1 MSASAPGLGSGDITV
16 RDLLSSLTALH
27 VLSMVMTDN
36 SHDDAIL
43 DLAVSALPSLSR
55 HCRAE
60 AVWLDGAWQSVECL
74 RGHVG
79 PRAGLEAEVANLGP
93 AGGAVRLRD
102 PGWAWAFPLWSR
114 GGAPGY
120 LVVGA
125 PEQPPEHERSLMLA
139 LAHQTGVA
147 LANARLLARERAL
160 RARFAD
166 EQTTLRR
173 VATLVARAAV
183 PEEVFAAVAAE
194 AGRLLDADFAV
205 MSRYD
210 EHGTATVV
218 GAWAASSG
226 PEPLPLGTRLEHG
239 DRSVHARVFATDR
252 PARIE
257 NYGEGG
263 GVGADIAKQWGV
275 RVTVAVPIHIE
286 SRLWGVIGVASRRD
300 ESLPVDTETWLAGFT
315 ELVAAAIAN
324 AEAQAALTASRARI
338 VAAADTARYR
348 IERDLHDGAQQRL
361 VSLTLQLRAAQAAV
375 PPDAGELAAELE
387 RLANGL
393 AAALDEL
400 HEIAHGIHPAALAR
414 GGLVPALK
422 GLARRSAVPVRVDV
436 GIDARLPEQVELAV
450 YYVVAEALTNAAKHA
465 DADSVDVEV
474 VAGAGVVRVCVRD
487 DGRGGADV
495 SRGSGLVGLKDRV
508 ETLGGHISLHSP
520 PGAGT
525 RIEIALPFTADGPM

>member
-1 MSASAPGLGSGDITV
+1 
-16 RDLLSSLTALH
+16 
-27 VLSMVMTDN
+27 MVMTDN
-36 SHDDAIL
+36 SDDDAIL

-74 RGHVG
+74 RGRVG
-79 PRAGLEAEVANLGP
+79 PRAGLEAELANLGA

-102 PGWAWAFPLWSR
+102 PGWAWAFPLSSR
-114 GGAPGY
+114 GAPGF

-125 PEQPPEHERSLMLA
+125 PEQPPDHERSLISA

-147 LANARLLARERAL
+147 LANARLLARERAT

-166 EQTTLRR
+166 EQATLRR
-173 VATLVARAAV
+173 VATLVARAAP

-218 GAWAASSG
+218 GTWSASPG
-226 PEPLPLGTRLEHG
+226 PQPLPPGTRLEPEHG
-239 DRSVHARVFATDR
+239 GVHAVVFATDR

-257 NYGEGG
+257 DYGGSP
-263 GVGADIAKQWGV
+263 GVGANIARQWGV
-275 RVTVAVPIHIE
+275 RATVGVPIHIE
-286 SRLWGVIGVASRRD
+286 GRLWGIIGVASRR
-300 ESLPVDTETWLAGFT
+300 EQSLPVGTTETWLAGFA

-338 VAAADTARYR
+338 VAAGDTARHR
-348 IERDLHDGAQQRL
+348 IERDLHDGAQQQL
-361 VSLTLQLRAAQAAV
+361 VSLALRIRAAQAAV
-375 PPDAGELAAELE
+375 PPDAGELSAELE
-387 RLANGL
+387 RLAEGL

-400 HEIAHGIHPAALAR
+400 HEIARGIHPAALAK
-414 GGLVPALK
+414 GGLVPALT
-422 GLARRSAVPVRVDV
+422 GLARRSAVPVRLDV
-436 GIDARLPEQVELAV
+436 HIDARLPEQIELAA

-465 DADSVDVEV
+465 DADRVDVEV
-474 VAGAGVVRVCVRD
+474 VAGADVVHVCVRD

-495 SRGSGLVGLKDRV
+495 SRGSGLLGLKDRV
-508 ETLGGHISLHSP
+508 EALGGRISLHSP
-520 PGAGT
+520 AGAGT
-525 RIEIALPFTADGPM
+525 SVDIALPITR